1 LKRVIAFGESLL
13 DVIYEPTAVIPG
25 GSVLNSTVSLARSG
39 VSVQLMTEFASDGP
53 GRILKNFLVKE
64 KIGLDYSCIYNDA
77 KTSLAFA
84 VLDENAKA
92 TYTFY
97 KSFPSRRF
105 EINLPRFDNKTIL
118 LFGSFSALN
127 TELNSIVQTLVTK
140 ARSSGSLVYYD
151 PNFRKTAT
159 VIDNDTIERLNFNF
173 NHADIIR
180 GSDEDFEAIFATSEI
195 FEVWNY
201 LKNTG
206 CKLLII
212 TYGGQKVEVINQSFR
227 LHFEIPQLNIVST
240 IGAGDSFNAG
250 FLVAFTKHI
259 DYEYDTILMDE
270 NKVKKCIKTAIH
282 YASSVCMS
290 VSNYIP
296 DGFDSGTL

>member
-1 LKRVIAFGESLL
+1 MKRVIAFGESLL
-13 DVIYEPTAVIPG
+13 DVIYEPAAVIPG
-25 GSVLNSTVSLARSG
+25 GSVLNSSVSMARSG
-39 VSVQLMTEFASDGP
+39 VSVQLMTEFATDGP
-53 GRILKNFLVKE
+53 GKILKQFLNKE
-64 KIGLDYSCIYNDA
+64 NIGLDFSCIYKDA

-92 TYTFY
+92 TYSFY

-105 EINLPRFDNKTIL
+105 EIDLPLFDNETIL

-127 TELNSIVQTLVTK
+127 AELNSIVQTLITN

-159 VIDNDTIERLNFNF
+159 VIDKDTIERLNFNF

-180 GSDEDFEAIFATSEI
+180 GSDEDFEAIFATSEAS
-195 FEVWNY
+195 EVWNY

-206 CKLLII
+206 CKLLVI
-212 TYGGQKVEVINQSFR
+212 TYGGQKVEVINQNYR
-227 LHFEIPQLNIVST
+227 LHFEIPPLKVVST

-250 FLVAFTKHI
+250 FLVSITKQQE
-259 DYEYDTILMDE
+259 YEYNTILMDE
-270 NKVKKCIKTAIH
+270 NKVKKCIETAIH
-282 YASSVCMS
+282 YASEVCMS
-290 VSNYIP
+290 ASNYISV
-296 DGFDSGTL
+296 GFDAEIP